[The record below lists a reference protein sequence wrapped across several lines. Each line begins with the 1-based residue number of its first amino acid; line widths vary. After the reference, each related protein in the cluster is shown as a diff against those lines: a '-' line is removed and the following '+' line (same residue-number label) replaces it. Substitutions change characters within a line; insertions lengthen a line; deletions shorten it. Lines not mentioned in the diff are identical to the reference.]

1 MIVLELTAAIDA
13 VGTLRTFYVSESAF
27 TTGPAD
33 TPPHTSFLPA
43 LLDPGSLG
51 VSAYANSSTT
61 TANVGGDQTGGGT
74 TGGGTQLQAGE
85 ITLTNTDGQFDSW
98 LNYSFDGRPVVI
110 RDGDI
115 GDPYPSG
122 FTQIFVGTI
131 DSIDADWT
139 TLILKLRD
147 KQYLFSLPVL
157 TNTYLGNN
165 ALPLGVEGVAT
176 DLMGQVKP
184 QVFGAVFNISPPL
197 VNTSKLTYQ
206 VHDGAVAAIPAVY
219 DRGAPLSAGTTDF
232 ATAALLQA
240 STPVSGGYNTC
251 LAQGYFQLHAQASG
265 TVTADVTQG
274 ATAANRT
281 AAQILAAIGALAG
294 LSPAEISTADV
305 AALDVINSAV
315 VGIQITGSTTF
326 QSAMDQISLSVG
338 AWYGFDPT
346 GVLRMG
352 VLTNPS
358 GTPKLSLHDFDFS
371 ETIERRAARDNN
383 IPAWKVTM
391 NYGKIWT
398 VQTDVAGSVPTP
410 RVGYLALGNRT
421 AIQTD
426 STIQTQFKLATEML
440 IDGLLVDP
448 TAAGAEAL
456 RQLNLQKVRRD
467 IFDVTISID
476 LLPVQP
482 LVFLDVI
489 QLTVSRFGLD
499 AGKLF
504 RLIGVT
510 YQLATRQVM
519 LTVWG

>member
-13 VGTLRTFYVSESAF
+13 AGTLRTFYVSESAF

-33 TPPHTSFLPA
+33 TPAHTSFLPA

-98 LNYSFDGRPVVI
+98 LGYSFDGRPVVI
-110 RDGDI
+110 RDGDV

-122 FTQIFVGTI
+122 FTQVFVGTI

-147 KQYLFSLPVL
+147 KQYLFGLPVL

-184 QVFGAVFNISPPL
+184 QVFGAVFNISPKL
-197 VNTSKLTYQ
+197 VNTSVLTYQ
-206 VHDGAVAAIPAVY
+206 VRDGAVAAIPAVY
-219 DRGAPLSAGTTDF
+219 DRGVALTPGADF

-240 STPVSGGYNTC
+240 STPAAGGYNTC

-281 AAQILAAIGALAG
+281 AAQVLAALGALAG

-305 AALDVINSAV
+305 AALDALNSAV
-315 VGIQITGSTTF
+315 VGIQIDGTTTF

-338 AWYGFDPT
+338 AWYGFDPA

-371 ETIERRAARDNN
+371 ETIERRAARDSN

-391 NYGKIWT
+391 NYAKIWT
-398 VQTDVAGSVPTP
+398 TQTDLAGSVPAA
-410 RVGYLALGNRT
+410 RVSYLALANRT

-426 STIQTQFKLATEML
+426 PTIKTQFKLATEML

-448 TAAGAEAL
+448 TAATAEAL
-456 RQLNLQKVRRD
+456 RQLNLQKARRD

-476 LLPVQP
+476 LLPAQP

>member
-13 VGTLRTFYVSESAF
+13 AGTLRTFYVSESAF

-33 TPPHTSFLPA
+33 TPAHTSFLPV

-61 TANVGGDQTGGGT
+61 TTNVDGTQSGGGT
-74 TGGGTQLQAGE
+74 TGGGTQLQSGE
-85 ITLTNTDGQFDSW
+85 ITLTNTDGQFDAW

-184 QVFGAVFNISPPL
+184 RVFGTVFQISPKL

-206 VHDGAVAAIPAVY
+206 VNDGAVAAINGVY
-219 DRGAPLSAGTTDF
+219 DRGVVLTAGADF

-240 STPVSGGYNTC
+240 SAPAAGTFNTC
-251 LAQGYFQLHAQASG
+251 LAQGYFQLGVQASG

-274 ATAANRT
+274 AGTASRT
-281 AAQILAAIGALAG
+281 AAQVLAELGTLAG
-294 LSPAEISTADV
+294 LSSAEISSADV
-305 AALDVINSAV
+305 SALDALNSAV
-315 VGIQITGSTTF
+315 VGIQIDGSTTF

-338 AWYGFDPT
+338 AWYGFDPV

-352 VLTNPS
+352 VLTNPA
-358 GTPKLSLHDFDFS
+358 GAPRLSLRDFDFS
-371 ETIERRAARDNN
+371 ESIERRAARDNN

-391 NYGKIWT
+391 NYGKNWT
-398 VQTDVAGSVPTP
+398 VLTDLAGAVPAAM
-410 RVGYLALGNRT
+410 VGYLALANRT
-421 AIQTD
+421 AIQFD
-426 STIQTQFKLATEML
+426 LTIKAQFKLATEML

-448 TAAGAEAL
+448 TAAAAEAL
-456 RQLNLQKVRRD
+456 RQLNLQKARRD

-476 LLPVQP
+476 LLPAQP

-489 QLTVSRFGLD
+489 ELTVGRFGLD